1 MPEEKKYYP
10 AVGFHF
16 RVKID
21 DIPDDDGDSR
31 FQTVSGLSV
40 ELETESRKE
49 GGENRF
55 EHVLPVRTKYPL
67 LVLKR
72 GLIASKSLRKWCT
85 DNINA
90 INNLVSANSSSRI
103 VNPKNLTVSLL
114 NEMHEEIM
122 TWNIVHAWPKKWNIS
137 DLNAEQSA
145 LAVET
150 IELQYW
156 YFTVKEK

>member
-10 AVGFHF
+10 AVAFHF
-16 RVKID
+16 KVKID

-40 ELETESRKE
+40 ELETESKKE

-55 EHVLPVRTKYPL
+55 EHVLPLRMKSAA

-72 GLIASKSLRKWCT
+72 GLITSKSLRKWCL

-90 INNLVSANSSSRI
+90 VSNLVSADPSKRI
-103 VNPKNLTVSLL
+103 ITPKNLTVSLL
-114 NEMHEEIM
+114 NEQHEEIV
-122 TWNIVHAWPKKWNIS
+122 TWNVVHAWPKKWNIS
-137 DLNAEQSA
+137 DLNAEQNA
-145 LAVET
+145 IAVET

>member
-1 MPEEKKYYP
+1 MADEKKYYP
-10 AVGFHF
+10 AVAFHF
-16 RVKID
+16 KVKID

-31 FQTVSGLSV
+31 FQSVSGLTA
-40 ELETESRKE
+40 ELETETRKE

-55 EHVLPVRTKYPL
+55 EHVLPLRIKYPL

-72 GLIASKSLRKWCT
+72 GLISSKSLRKWCL

-90 INNLVSANSSSRI
+90 VSNLVSADPSKRLI
-103 VNPKNLTVSLL
+103 TPKNLTVSML
-114 NEMHEEIM
+114 NENHEEII
-122 TWNIVHAWPKKWNIS
+122 TWNIVHAWPKKWSIA

-145 LAVET
+145 IAVET

>member
-10 AVGFHF
+10 AVAFHF
-16 RVKID
+16 KVKID

-40 ELETESRKE
+40 ELETEGKKE

-55 EHVLPVRTKYPL
+55 EHVLPLRMKSPA

-72 GLIASKSLRKWCT
+72 GLITSKSLRKWCL

-90 INNLVSANSSSRI
+90 VSNLVSVDPSKRI
-103 VNPKNLTVSLL
+103 ITPKNLTVSLL
-114 NEMHEEIM
+114 NEQHEEIM
-122 TWNIVHAWPKKWNIS
+122 TWNIVHAWPKKWNVA
-137 DLNAEQSA
+137 DLNAEQNA
-145 LAVET
+145 IAVET